1 MIDEATQLKE
11 DWIRKINL
19 AVRQPNGYPKR
30 TYYTCNPGGIGHGY
44 IKRLFIDRKYEDK
57 ENPDNYSFTQAL
69 VTDNKVLMELQPE
82 YYNELETL
90 PPKIRDAWL
99 YGKWDVYE
107 GQYFED
113 FREFPDVELCRQ
125 AGITP
130 EQAREQRRFCH
141 VIKPF
146 DMTRGQQKNWT
157 IMRSYDFGYGKPF
170 SCAWWAVDYDGVI
183 YRILE
188 LYGCIQGQPN
198 EGVKWS
204 PSKQFAE
211 MYRIEQ
217 EHPWLKG
224 KDIKGVA
231 DPSIWDQ
238 SRGPSIAEMAAKEGI
253 YFTPGDNARIPGW
266 MQCHYRLQFDE
277 EGYPRMYVFDT
288 CKAFIRT
295 IPLLEYDDHK
305 VEDLDTEGE
314 DHVADEWRYMCMS
327 RPIKP
332 IKHEEKEPIWGDP
345 LNQFG
350 G

>member
-1 MIDEATQLKE
+1 ET
-11 DWIRKINL
+11 
-19 AVRQPNGYPKR
+19 
-30 TYYTCNPGGIGHGY
+30 
-44 IKRLFIDRKYEDK
+44 
-57 ENPDNYSFTQAL
+57 PD
-69 VTDNKVLMELQPE
+69 
-82 YYNELETL
+82 
-90 PPKIRDAWL
+90 I
-99 YGKWDVYE
+99 
-107 GQYFED
+107 
-113 FREFPDVELCRQ
+113 ELCRQ

-130 EQAREQRRFCH
+130 EQAREQRRFTH

-211 MYRIEQ
+211 MYRIEN

-224 KDIKGVA
+224 KEIKGVA

-332 IKHEEKEPIWGDP
+332 IKKEEKEPIWGDP